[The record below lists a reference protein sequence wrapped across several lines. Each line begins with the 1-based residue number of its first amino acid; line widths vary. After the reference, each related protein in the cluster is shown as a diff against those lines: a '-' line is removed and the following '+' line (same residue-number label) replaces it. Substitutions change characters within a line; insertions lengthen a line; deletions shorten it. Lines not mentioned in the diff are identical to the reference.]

1 MLAKYSNI
9 AILAFRKEYCLRI
22 EILDQAAKILR
33 AESREIK
40 EDLKDILEKLELGLT
55 LGLPHVRP
63 LTSIH
68 SNLFEIRVKDKKGQ
82 FRVIYFVK
90 KKDAI
95 YILHAFRKKSQK
107 MPQKE
112 KSLILKRIKE
122 MK

>member
-82 FRVIYFVK
+82 FRVIYLVK

>member
-1 MLAKYSNI
+1 M
-9 AILAFRKEYCLRI
+9 RI
-22 EILDQAAKILR
+22 EIIDKVAKILR
-33 AESREIK
+33 SETREIR
-40 EDLKDILEKLELGLT
+40 EDLQDILEKLELGLT

-95 YILHAFRKKSQK
+95 YILHAFRKKTQK
-107 MPQKE
+107 LPEKE
-112 KSLILKRIKE
+112 KKLILKRLKE
-122 MK
+122 IR